1 MPRVK
6 HLRVITLAM
15 ALVFLFTSVAFA
27 AGVPQYIY
35 FGSGSDMVKVDYAQA
50 RKDAMQ
56 GNKALYNGVV
66 QHVGNAIETGAAV
79 VVETDDQKVLDYQ
92 KGFSAGKR
100 FADIVN
106 DPAYQ
111 TEKPAVNKELR
122 LNENGQPEIGD
133 IQQPAVV
140 EISSITPTDTLGV
153 VEIVAEGTTAEA
165 LQAAINPRSTVVA
178 KEGIPNTYTVTIQN
192 AAYDQEITLEFGA
205 GFQLK
210 AGVNNRVKWASPK
223 LEVVSVSA
231 INAINVEYGTPVDSL
246 ELPAQVEVTLSDNS
260 TQMIDV
266 NWDTSSYDGNTAG
279 TYTFEGTLVLPENL
293 TNPNGLKASVDVI
306 VAEAPDTEVPV
317 ITLDQTDATVN
328 KAEFTVSGRVS
339 EAATVKVNGEE
350 VTVNEDLTFST
361 VVTLTEGANIITVE
375 ATDAAG
381 NAATPVSINV
391 TLDTTAPAITVE
403 GVSNN
408 AFYNAGVTPVVTTDD
423 ENATVTM
430 TLDGAEYDGSE
441 IAAEGAH
448 ELVVTATDAVGNEA
462 TKTVRFTIDLT
473 APVITVAAATV
484 DVTADQQKL
493 TFTVE
498 DANVSAEDITVA
510 QAGQTLAVTAEEAAN
525 TYSVLLNEVQGANQ
539 TLTIDVTDKA
549 GNAAE
554 QVSVTLVDKKAPE
567 IVSVENVNGNQLV
580 VVFSEAV
587 DENNAETISNYVL
600 RNVTT
605 GEQLT
610 LGNSGNA
617 DYAVLQADG
626 KTVLITLS
634 TATTNTLG
642 VENMGTLDAVQYRL
656 FVNPVTSVV
665 ATRVKDV
672 VGNYVAVNSYKDFTG
687 GIGADTQAPVLA
699 SASLDLDAGTNGRL
713 ILTANETV
721 QAVDAYVDQSK
732 ISIGGISLATA
743 TVSSS
748 VYSESIVL
756 ELTAE
761 LKSQVAALED
771 LTVTVQA
778 GAFKDLAGNDNA
790 AGSVVATSAVYVRLL
805 SATYDELAN
814 QLTLVFDRA
823 IDVSAFANFADVTLK
838 GATNKTLADLGAVLK
853 TTTDSDTLVFEATD
867 DRAIGEFE
875 GTGDAPA
882 SPAIDI
888 ASGVFAGIDGK
899 YNARVTDGAL
909 TYVNDDVKPYIV
921 SASYDEA
928 TNLLHLVFN
937 EKVNMNVSNFNGSGD
952 VQFFADGND
961 QTPVVDLSGLQDDDL
976 YKDAFKSSKFTANEY
991 GSEVWID
998 IAANTT
1004 VADDKVEAISDKN
1017 SLKLRLGN
1025 AGVLVDTNGNSNDAD
1040 TAETQVAVSYTS
1052 SATSA
1057 LAGALVASKSGTPL
1071 KLLKATFD
1079 SNMNA
1084 ASVENTANWQLYL
1097 KANPAN
1103 QVAITKVDLLA
1114 DGRTAYLW
1122 TATALTAGAKY
1133 VLKATGIQDT
1143 FGNSFTESADIT
1155 ASGADA
1161 NPVTL
1166 ESGDI
1171 RIKDVDGSGTLTAA
1185 DTITL
1190 VFSEPVEF
1198 NLAGLNQADFA
1209 KAVGTSVDY
1218 LPNAT
1223 FAAGVNSNELII
1235 TLGSGADPVDKKF
1248 GIANN
1253 ADFTAASG
1261 QTVKFA
1267 ADDGDL
1273 RTILPPAGV
1282 VRPTLQSVKYADSNN
1297 SGAIDEGDQLVLAFD
1312 VDVVASDGDFNEN
1325 SVDVSDNN
1333 GATTESIDLQDGAVV
1348 SGKTV
1353 TVRLAVY
1360 GIEVDSGIPA
1370 VNLNDVA
1377 TLKVTLTNADLANKW
1392 GQAANDANDIA
1403 ITSDDTTGPALV
1415 AARFVANA
1423 LDLNGDG
1430 YTTGHNETN
1439 PYGYVVLTFDEG
1451 VNVDS
1456 VSANVYNDFEF
1467 DISGNSFGSNPEILR
1482 FTDNAADGTKIV
1494 IKLGADSVIDVG
1506 LVKINV
1512 KSQPADMKNIWDAAG
1527 NAYRKTSTTGVTI
1540 TQ

>member
-1 MPRVK
+1 M
-6 HLRVITLAM
+6 RVITLAV
-15 ALVFLFTSVAFA
+15 ALVFLFSSVAFA
-27 AGVPQYIY
+27 AVPQYVY
-35 FGSGSDMVKVDYAQA
+35 FKSGSDMVKVDYAKA
-50 RKDAMQ
+50 VNDAM
-56 GNKALYNGVV
+56 NDDNTLYNAVK
-66 QHVGNAIETGAAV
+66 QYVGEAEETGAPV
-79 VVETDDQKVLDYQ
+79 IVETDDQKVLDYQ
-92 KGFSAGKR
+92 KALGAGKR

-111 TEKPAVNKELR
+111 TNKPDVQKELR
-122 LNENGQPEIGD
+122 VENGQAVIGD
-133 IQQPAVV
+133 IRP
-140 EISSITPTDTLGV
+140 EV
-153 VEIVAEGTTAEA
+153 VEIVSVSA
-165 LQAAINPRSTVVA
+165 V
-178 KEGIPNTYTVTIQN
+178 
-192 AAYDQEITLEFGA
+192 
-205 GFQLK
+205 K
-210 AGVNNRVKWASPK
+210 ANGSVD
-223 LEVVSVSA
+223 LEVVLSAVPEETPTAPSVDIKRYINGELDETFVWRGGTSSWDEATKTLRIIGVALPEATNADQEVVYSVAYGDSGNYVDSNAVTVEAEAPLTVKSVSA
-231 INAINVEYGTPVDSL
+231 IDATTI
-246 ELPAQVEVTLSDNS
+246 EVTFSDGTTATITDFTPSPLVDGTN
-260 TQMIDV
+260 TVTFEYRGQTFTVDV
-266 NWDTSSYDGNTAG
+266 N
-279 TYTFEGTLVLPENL
+279 YT
-293 TNPNGLKASVDVI
+293 
-306 VAEAPDTEVPV
+306 APDTEAPV
-317 ITLDQTDATVN
+317 IT
-328 KAEFTVSGRVS
+328 
-339 EAATVKVNGEE
+339 
-350 VTVNEDLTFST
+350 
-361 VVTLTEGANIITVE
+361 I
-375 ATDAAG
+375 
-381 NAATPVSINV
+381 
-391 TLDTTAPAITVE
+391 E
-403 GVSNN
+403 GV
-408 AFYNAGVTPVVTTDD
+408 ADGQIYNSAVTPVITVDD
-423 ENATVTM
+423 EAATVTM
-430 TLDGAEYDGSE
+430 TLDGAEYNGSE

-462 TKTVRFTIDLT
+462 TQTVRFTIDLT

-498 DANVSAEDITVA
+498 DANVTAEDIAVA

-610 LGNSGNA
+610 LGSSGNA

-634 TATTNTLG
+634 TATTDTLG
-642 VENMGTLDAVQYRL
+642 VEDMGTLDAVQYRL
-656 FVNPVTSVV
+656 FVNPVTSAV
-665 ATRVKDV
+665 ATRVKDT

-687 GIGADTQAPVLA
+687 GIGADTQAPVLV
-699 SASLDLDAGTNGRL
+699 SASLDLDAGTNGKL
-713 ILTANETV
+713 TLTANETV
-721 QAVDAYVDQSK
+721 QASDAYVDQSK

-743 TVSSS
+743 TVSSTGS
-748 VYSESIVL
+748 SESIVL
-756 ELTAE
+756 DLTAE

-771 LTVTVQA
+771 LTVNVQA

-823 IDVSAFANFADVTLK
+823 IDVSAFTNFAGVTLK
-838 GATNKTLADLGAVLK
+838 GAANKTLANLGAVLK
-853 TTTDSDTLVFEATD
+853 TITSSDTLVFEATAD
-867 DRAIGEFE
+867 EAISEFE

-888 ASGVFAGIDGK
+888 TSGVFTGIDGK
-899 YNARVTDGAL
+899 ANARVTDGAL

-921 SASYDEA
+921 SASYDEE

-937 EKVNMNVSNFNGSGD
+937 EKVSMNVDNFNEDND

-961 QTPVVDLSGLQDDDL
+961 QTEVADLTGVSNF
-976 YKDAFKSSKFTANEY
+976 YKDAAKSEDYANTGDY
-991 GSEVWID
+991 ASEVWIGVPD
-998 IAANTT
+998 SAATSIEGIA
-1004 VADDKVEAISDKN
+1004 DKT

-1025 AGVLVDTNGNSNDAD
+1025 SGVLVDTNGNGNDAG

-1057 LAGALVASKSGTPL
+1057 LASAIVASKTGTDL

-1114 DGRTAYLW
+1114 DGKTAYLW
-1122 TATALTAGAKY
+1122 TATALTVDATY

-1143 FGNSFTESADIT
+1143 FGNSFTESAEIRATGAT
-1155 ASGADA
+1155 AAA
-1161 NPVTL
+1161 VTL
-1166 ESGDI
+1166 ETGDI
-1171 RIKDVDGSGTLTAA
+1171 RIKDVDGSGSLTAG

-1190 VFSEPVEF
+1190 VFKEPVVIDVAE
-1198 NLAGLNQADFA
+1198 LSAGDFVKDNAD
-1209 KAVGTSVDY
+1209 SPVDY

-1223 FAAGVNSNELII
+1223 FAAGANSNELVI
-1235 TLGSGADPVDKKF
+1235 TLGADTNPVGKQ
-1248 GIANN
+1248 IAL
-1253 ADFTAASG
+1253 ARGQDAITAASG
-1261 QTVKFA
+1261 QNVAT
-1267 ADDGDL
+1267 GEL
-1273 RTILPPAGV
+1273 RTILPPVGV
-1282 VRPTLQSVKYADSNN
+1282 EPPTLQSVKYADSNN
-1297 SGAIDEGDQLVLAFD
+1297 SGAIDEGDQLVLTFD

-1325 SVDVSDNN
+1325 SIGVSDNTD
-1333 GATTESIDLQDGAVV
+1333 ATTESIALQDGAVV

-1353 TVRLAVY
+1353 TVRLASG
-1360 GIEVDSGIPA
+1360 GIIVGGSQA

-1377 TLKVTLTNADLANKW
+1377 SLKVTLTSADLANKW
-1392 GQAANDANDIA
+1392 GQAAKDIDFSNNIA
-1403 ITSDDTTGPALV
+1403 ITSDDTTGPALT

-1430 YTTGHNETN
+1430 DTQDTNETN
-1439 PYGYVVLTFDEG
+1439 TNGYVVLTFSEG
-1451 VNVDS
+1451 VNVADNYAD
-1456 VSANVYNDFEF
+1456 VINDFEF
-1467 DISGNSFGSNPEILR
+1467 DISANSFGSNPEILR
-1482 FTDNAADGTKIV
+1482 FTGNAADGTKVV
-1494 IKLGADSVIDVG
+1494 IKLDDDSVIDVD
-1506 LVKINV
+1506 LVKVNV
-1512 KSQPADMKNIWDAAG
+1512 KSQLNADKDIWDAAG
-1527 NAYRKTSTTGVTI
+1527 NAYRKTSTAGVTI